1 MWTTGPTRAQPAAPL
16 RRIGAV
22 VGNAHVFDWK
32 REVPVDEAAIRTQ
45 VEQLFALLAE
55 RQVDYILVGG
65 IALLSYVEGRN
76 TEAIDLLVAPEALAL
91 LPELKVKTRDA
102 DFAAATYAGLD
113 VDLLLSTNP
122 FFDHV
127 RHAHATVRPFAE
139 REIPCATPEGLFL
152 LKLYALPSLYRQ
164 GRLPRAAL
172 YEADLLAL
180 LVAFP
185 LPKGALLEEL
195 APFVS
200 PTYLGELTKLV
211 GEISERI
218 SGHRFGA
225 GESR

>member
-1 MWTTGPTRAQPAAPL
+1 MGTMAA
-16 RRIGAV
+16 REVRIGEV
-22 VGNAHVFDWK
+22 IGNAHVFDWK
-32 REVPVDEAAIRTQ
+32 RGAHVDEMALKDRIER
-45 VEQLFALLAE
+45 LFALLAE
-55 RQVDYILVGG
+55 RQVDYLLVGG

-76 TEAIDLLVAPEALAL
+76 TEDIDLLLAPEALGR
-91 LPELKVKTRDA
+91 LPELEVKRRDA
-102 DFAAATYAGLD
+102 DFAAATFAGLD
-113 VDLLLSTNP
+113 VDFLLTTNR

-127 RHAHATVRPFAE
+127 RHAHATERPFAE
-139 REIPCATPEGLFL
+139 RSIPCATPEGLFL

-185 LPKGALLEEL
+185 LPQEALLAEL

-200 PTYLGELTKLV
+200 ATDLSELTRLV

-218 SGHRFGA
+218 AGRRFGSETP
-225 GESR
+225 G

>member
-1 MWTTGPTRAQPAAPL
+1 MATLEAREL
-16 RRIGAV
+16 RIGAV
-22 VGNAHVFDWK
+22 VGNAHLFDWK
-32 REVPVDEAAIRTQ
+32 REAGVEQDAIRTR

-55 RQVDYILVGG
+55 RQADYLLVGG

-76 TEAIDLLVAPEALAL
+76 TEDIDLLLAPETLAR
-91 LPELKVKTRDA
+91 LPELEVKRRDA
-102 DFAAATYAGLD
+102 DFAAATFGGLD
-113 VDLLLSTNP
+113 VDLLLTTNL

-127 RHAHATVRPFAE
+127 RHRHATVRPFAE

-185 LPKGALLEEL
+185 LPKKALLAEL
-195 APFVS
+195 SPFVS
-200 PTYLGELTKLV
+200 ATDLAELTNLV

-218 SGHRFGA
+218 EGRRFGS
-225 GESR
+225 GSQG

>member
-1 MWTTGPTRAQPAAPL
+1 MEMLQAREL
-16 RRIGAV
+16 RIGEV
-22 VGNAHVFDWK
+22 VGNAHMFDWK
-32 REVPVDEAAIRTQ
+32 REVGVDEGTIRTK

-55 RQVDYILVGG
+55 RQADYLLVGG

-76 TEAIDLLVAPEALAL
+76 TEDIDLLLAPETLGR
-91 LPELKVKTRDA
+91 LPELKVRQRDA
-102 DFAAATYAGLD
+102 DFAAATFSDLD
-113 VDLLLSTNP
+113 VDLLLTTNL

-127 RHAHATVRPFAE
+127 RHHHATVRPFAE

-185 LPKGALLEEL
+185 LPKEALLAEL
-195 APFVS
+195 SPFVS
-200 PTYLGELTKLV
+200 TTDRIELTKLV

-218 SGHRFGA
+218 TGHRFGSETA
-225 GESR
+225 G